1 MHLNKSLC
9 IFWLVRALGVLRLA
23 FGSVASWHFGSLLQ
37 WQLSRFFAVSSGWNI
52 WRTEGQKTGRETKG
66 KDRNGWK
73 LNIFI
78 SYIHTYIYII
88 VITKGSQPFK
98 GYLEFVLR
106 SKCGLLGI

>member
-1 MHLNKSLC
+1 MFLGCVMHLNKSLC

-78 SYIHTYIYII
+78 SYIHTYIYIYI
-88 VITKGSQPFK
+88 
-98 GYLEFVLR
+98 
-106 SKCGLLGI
+106 LL